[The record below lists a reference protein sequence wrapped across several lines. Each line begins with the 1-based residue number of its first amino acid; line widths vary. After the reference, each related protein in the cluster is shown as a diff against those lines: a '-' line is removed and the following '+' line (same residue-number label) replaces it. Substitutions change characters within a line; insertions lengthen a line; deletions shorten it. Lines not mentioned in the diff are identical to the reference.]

1 VTEITDAADSD
12 GKSPAPR
19 PSEETT
25 LPAATATLR
34 SSAAAPFR
42 YLAACL
48 HGLSAVAAA
57 GFPADDDDG
66 DHPKL
71 FFTPDVVSSPAG
83 YSFSAWMPG
92 GQVVKLPCAA
102 GVLAEGALVIPV
114 TRPLHGLALH
124 RCWPPPAGAGYFV
137 CNPSTG
143 ALLPPPD
150 TRVPRRM
157 AGRESTPAPAT
168 AWVTARRSASTRPWA
183 CSASANASCEVLV
196 LGASPHWRPA
206 AGRLLLEHRGARV
219 LGRCHALPLRRRV
232 HHHLRRP
239 RRDLWVTAAGAG
251 LELPLLSLTVLDGR
265 RAPSVQPSTTSR
277 RLLPVVL
284 LEFGWSVRLGMV
296 TFY

>member
-1 VTEITDAADSD
+1 MRVTATASPPRHAQARRQRCLPPLPRFIRRPPRRFAT
-12 GKSPAPR
+12 SPAHWP
-19 PSEETT
+19 
-25 LPAATATLR
+25 
-34 SSAAAPFR
+34 
-42 YLAACL
+42 ACL
-48 HGLSAVAAA
+48 HGPSAVAAA

-71 FFTPDVVSSPAG
+71 FFAPDVVSSPAG

-102 GVLAEGALVIPV
+102 GVLPEGALVIPV
-114 TRPLHGLALH
+114 MRPLHGLVLH

-143 ALLPPPD
+143 ALLPPLD

-157 AGRESTPAPAT
+157 AEREYNPGTFYGLGY
-168 AWVTARRSASTRPWA
+168 
-183 CSASANASCEVLV
+183 SASAGEYKAVGLFCLCEVLV

-219 LGRCHALPLRRRV
+219 PGRCHALPLRRRV

-251 LELPLLSLTVLDGR
+251 AGARARSSQSYGAGR
-265 RAPSVQPSTTSR
+265 AS
-277 RLLPVVL
+277 
-284 LEFGWSVRLGMV
+284 GA
-296 TFY
+296 